1 MPCFFGNG
9 FPRVSSVVSGCPQS
23 KVVLSDVQSEEVTK
37 ALKCAANVAAAVF
50 GGEGNNAV
58 VEKKGVAARRL
69 RPDNNPEALRKSVR
83 FCIPM
88 GRESPAP
95 VIEAA
100 TVARG
105 LQ

>member
-50 GGEGNNAV
+50 GGDGNNAV
-58 VEKKGVAARRL
+58 VEAGQQPGGVA
-69 RPDNNPEALRKSVR
+69 EVR
-83 FCIPM
+83 QVLHSNGEGIACT
-88 GRESPAP
+88 SD
-95 VIEAA
+95 
-100 TVARG
+100 
-105 LQ
+105 